1 MSISVKCS
9 YCSIF
14 DNEKSNKILDISK
27 KLLLDSLREFLKS
40 DIIKYKKELKYI
52 NWFYRYIPNDN
63 EKVLKIRN
71 SERRKAVR
79 YLQLGNLDGFF
90 KIIFLKEG
98 DFIEPFNVKKF
109 YETWEIIKDVIPN
122 TIKLKNDK
130 FLYSPYL
137 DHCYNE
143 NHNLEVYLS

>member
-1 MSISVKCS
+1 MSISLKCS

-14 DNEKSNKILDISK
+14 DNEESNKILNISK

-40 DIIKYKKELKYI
+40 DIKYKKELKYI
-52 NWFYRYIPNDN
+52 NWFYRYIPNDT
-63 EKVLKIRN
+63 EKVLK
-71 SERRKAVR
+71 VR
-79 YLQLGNLDGFF
+79 YSEKKRAVQLLQFRNLDGFF

-98 DFIEPFNVKKF
+98 EFIYPFNVKKF
-109 YETWEIIKDVIPN
+109 YETWDILKDIIPN
-122 TIKLKNDK
+122 SIKLGKDK